1 METLMYNEGSF
12 LRVTLSQYGKDLGLP
27 TAPVALL
34 VSGVNTLPF

>member
-1 METLMYNEGSF
+1 METLMYNAGSF
-12 LRVTLSQYGKDLGLP
+12 LGVTLRQYGKDPGLP